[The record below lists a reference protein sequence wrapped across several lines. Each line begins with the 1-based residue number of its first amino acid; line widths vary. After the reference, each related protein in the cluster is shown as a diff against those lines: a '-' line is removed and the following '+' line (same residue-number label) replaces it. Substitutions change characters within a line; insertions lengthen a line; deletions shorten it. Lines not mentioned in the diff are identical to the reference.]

1 VLFGSKFSTSPGI
14 VGRMCFLAEANAKS
28 QTEYIR
34 PRLRHAGLGRGQCPT
49 EYDYNAEA
57 ALQRNAGINLYG
69 GEKG

>member
-1 VLFGSKFSTSPGI
+1 
-14 VGRMCFLAEANAKS
+14 MCFLAEANAKS

-69 GEKG
+69 GEKS